1 MVISQARIREMED
14 RLESLEETVE
24 ILADK
29 KLLRAIRETLDDVKH
44 GRYRDYVSV
53 NQFRESF
60 ESRS

>member
-1 MVISQARIREMED
+1 MED